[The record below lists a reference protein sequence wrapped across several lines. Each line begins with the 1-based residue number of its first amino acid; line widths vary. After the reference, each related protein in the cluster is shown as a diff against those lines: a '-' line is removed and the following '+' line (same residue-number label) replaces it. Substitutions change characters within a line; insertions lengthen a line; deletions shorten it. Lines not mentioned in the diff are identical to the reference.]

1 MARQLGRHRDKVASM
16 LDFDTCYRALSARDA
31 RFDGQFFTAVST
43 TRIYCRPVCT
53 ARRPGRERCTF
64 YRTAAQCEQAGY
76 RACLI
81 CRPELAPG
89 AAPVDSVSRLARNAV
104 RLIDQGF
111 LNDHSI
117 EELAR
122 HLGVTDRH
130 LRRSVQSELGVS
142 PVGLAQTRRLAL
154 ARQLLRDSSLG
165 LTELAFACGFGS
177 VRRFNSAFQEQFGQ
191 APGALRKTRATE
203 LEGITLRLDYR
214 PPYDWQGILGFL
226 RERAVPSLETF
237 GANEY
242 RRRTPKGEIVVCP
255 HPGKHALL
263 ARIPLTLAHEV
274 LPLTARLRHLFD
286 LDAHPEAIAEVLGP
300 GYDRSLRVP
309 GSFDPFEMS
318 LRAVLGQQVS
328 VRAATTL
335 AGRLVDRYGGAF
347 PTPDE
352 LQAEDPD
359 ALAAIGIPRKRAASL
374 VALAEATAAGELP
387 LDGRLPVEQVLAR
400 LESLPG
406 IGPWTSHYVALRALH
421 WPDAFPARDLGVL
434 KALGP
439 TAADRA
445 ESWRPWRAYAVM
457 HLWTRPEIQL
467 GVAA

>member
-1 MARQLGRHRDKVASM
+1 M
-16 LDFDTCYRALSARDA
+16 LDSDTCYRALSARDS

-53 ARRPGRERCTF
+53 ARRPGRDRCTF
-64 YRTAAQCEQAGY
+64 YATAAQCEQAGY
-76 RACLI
+76 RACLL

-104 RLIDQGF
+104 RLIDQGY
-111 LNDHSI
+111 LNDHSV

-130 LRRSVQSELGVS
+130 MRRSVQSELGVS

-165 LTELAFACGFGS
+165 LTELAFACGYGS
-177 VRRFNSAFQEQFGQ
+177 VRRFNAAFQEQFGQ
-191 APGALRKTRATE
+191 PPGALRKERASG
-203 LEGITLRLDYR
+203 LDGIRLRLDYR
-214 PPYDWQGILGFL
+214 PPYDWPGILGFL
-226 RERAVPSLETF
+226 RDRAVPGIETI
-237 GANEY
+237 GPDEY
-242 RRRTPKGEIVVCP
+242 RRHTPKGDLVVRP
-255 HPGKHALL
+255 YPGKNALQALVPL
-263 ARIPLTLAHEV
+263 ALAHDV

-300 GYDRSLRVP
+300 AYDPSLRVP
-309 GSFDPFEMS
+309 GAFDPFEMS

-335 AGRLVDRYGGAF
+335 AGRLAERYGGSF

-352 LQAEDPD
+352 LGAEDPD
-359 ALAAIGIPRKRAASL
+359 DLAAIGLPRKRAASL
-374 VALAEATAAGELP
+374 VALARATAGGELR
-387 LDGRLPVEQVLAR
+387 LDGQLPVEEALAR

-421 WPDAFPARDLGVL
+421 WPDAFPAGDLGVL

-439 TAADRA
+439 GAARAA

-457 HLWTRPEIQL
+457 HLWTRPEIRL
-467 GVAA
+467 GVSA